1 VILVVGASL
10 AGVHAAAA
18 IRAAGYTGALAVVG
32 AEPHEPYDRPP
43 LSKQALTL
51 GPDAYPLTLPGP
63 DVRWLL
69 GRTATALEPGA
80 VRLDDGT
87 RLAFDGLVVAT
98 GAAPVPFGPAV
109 CLRGLDD
116 ARRLRRAL
124 DGGARRVVVIGA
136 GFIGAEVAAACRVR
150 DVEVTVVDPVE
161 LPLLRA
167 CGRLLG
173 SVLAEVHRER
183 GVRLELGHAVA
194 SVDEGGV
201 TLDDGRFLAADV
213 VVAGLGAR
221 PAMEWLRGTDLRL
234 DDGVVTDHTCL
245 AAPGI
250 VAAGDVCRWP
260 SATFGTL
267 LRVEHWTNAVEQ
279 GEYAGRRLLAY
290 LAGQPAPD
298 PYDPVP
304 YLWTEQFGHLVQ
316 VLGVPSPDDEVRV
329 VAGDVQERRFVAVHG
344 REGVVRA
351 VVGMDWPGRVRR
363 LRSLVADAAPIAE
376 GVPA

>member
-1 VILVVGASL
+1 MTVVVVGASL
-10 AGVHAAAA
+10 AGVHAAASL
-18 IRAAGYTGALAVVG
+18 RAAGYTGRLTVVG

-43 LSKQALTL
+43 LSKQALTG
-51 GPDAYPLTLPGP
+51 GPDAYPLTVPCP
-63 DVRWLL
+63 DVSWRL

-87 RLAFDGLVVAT
+87 VLPFEGLVVAT
-98 GAAPVPFGPAV
+98 GAAPVRLDPAL
-109 CLRGLDD
+109 CLRSLDD

-124 DGGARRVVVIGA
+124 AAGAERVVVVGA

-150 DVEVTVVDPVE
+150 GVAVTVVDPVE

-173 SVLAEVHRER
+173 SVLADVHRER
-183 GVRLELGHAVA
+183 GVRLELGHTAT
-194 SVDEGGV
+194 SVEAHGV
-201 TLDDGRFLAADV
+201 TLDDGRFLDADL

-221 PAMEWLRGTDLRL
+221 PATEWLRGLTIE
-234 DDGVVTDHTCL
+234 DGVVTDDTCL

-260 SATFGTL
+260 SATFGAL

-279 GEYAGRRLLAY
+279 GGYAGRRLLAC
-290 LAGQPAPD
+290 LRGEPAPP

-316 VLGVPSPDDEVRV
+316 VLGVPAPDDEIRV
-329 VAGDVQERRFVAVHG
+329 VAGDVRERRFVAVHG
-344 REGVVRA
+344 RAGVVRA
-351 VVGMDWPGRVRR
+351 VVGMDWPGKVRR
-363 LRSLVADAAPIAE
+363 LRALVAGAAPIEE